1 MIIFCS
7 NQFKLADN
15 NDSDEVHRAA
25 TPLQLWI
32 VLGFLPVLDKNEE
45 EEEEDN
51 DDEEEDYMKLGSC

>member
-7 NQFKLADN
+7 NHFKLADN

-25 TPLQLWI
+25 TPSQLWI

-45 EEEEDN
+45 EEEDN
-51 DDEEEDYMKLGSC
+51 DEEEEDYMKLGSC

>member
-15 NDSDEVHRAA
+15 NDSDEVHRNA

-45 EEEEDN
+45 EEEDN
-51 DDEEEDYMKLGSC
+51 DEEEEDYMKLGSC